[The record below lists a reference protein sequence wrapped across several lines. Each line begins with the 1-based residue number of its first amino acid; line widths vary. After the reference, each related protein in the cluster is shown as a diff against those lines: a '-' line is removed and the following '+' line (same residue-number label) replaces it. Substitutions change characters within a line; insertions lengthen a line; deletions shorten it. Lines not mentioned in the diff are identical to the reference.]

1 MNKDQLCAKV
11 LMYRYK
17 NEALE
22 VFVEK
27 NENGE
32 WTFPDFA
39 EGDMAAI
46 SQQLKLEAGQEEY
59 MELDPVNCEVRKR
72 DMLAYAFEL
81 DWRRLPEESARR
93 QFLETNKGAFIVV
106 KEALKKN
113 MPSEY
118 KMLKEL
124 VDVLSIRN
132 IIKNL

>member
-1 MNKDQLCAKV
+1 MSKNQFAAKV
-11 LMYRYK
+11 LMYRYQ
-17 NEALE
+17 NEGLE
-22 VFVEK
+22 VFIEK
-27 NENGE
+27 NEDGE

-39 EGDMAAI
+39 EGDIETI
-46 SQQLKLEAGQEEY
+46 SEQIQLEAGQDDHI
-59 MELDPVNCEVRKR
+59 ELDPVTCEARKR
-72 DMLAYAFEL
+72 DVLAYAFEI
-81 DWRRLPEESARR
+81 DWRKLPEESLRR

-113 MPSEY
+113 MPTEY

>member
-1 MNKDQLCAKV
+1 
-11 LMYRYK
+11 MYRYQNK
-17 NEALE
+17 GLE
-22 VFVEK
+22 VFIEK
-27 NENGE
+27 DENGT

-39 EGDMAAI
+39 EGDIETI
-46 SQQLKLEAGQEEY
+46 SKQIQLEAGKDEHI
-59 MELDPVNCEVRKR
+59 ELDPVTCESRKR
-72 DMLAYAFEL
+72 DMLAYAFEI
-81 DWRRLPEESARR
+81 DWRKLPEESTRR

-113 MPSEY
+113 MPAEY